1 MTGKMALLGLGLL
14 AVFIFGN
21 FYLQLAGGPSR
32 TQSGQLDPFGQINV
46 HLETEP
52 DPPKTGGI
60 PLMVHVT
67 DSSGKSIAVD
77 QVQYEYAF
85 QDRPPSTLKGES
97 KGVGSFTAT
106 AALTD
111 VGDWQIRV
119 TLFKGTQQT
128 QVKFTVR
135 VGANI

>member
-1 MTGKMALLGLGLL
+1 MTGKVALLGLALL
-14 AVFIFGN
+14 GIFIFGN
-21 FYLQLAGGPSR
+21 FYLTLTGGPSR
-32 TQSGQLDPFGQINV
+32 TQTVRLDPYGDVNI

-60 PLMVHVT
+60 PLMLHISDQNGT
-67 DSSGKSIAVD
+67 RIEVD

-85 QDRPPSTLKGES
+85 QDREPRTLKGEGM
-97 KGVGSFTAT
+97 GVGAFKAV

-111 VGDWQIRV
+111 VGEWQIRV
-119 TLFKGTQQT
+119 TLFKGSQQT
-128 QVKFTVR
+128 QVKFTLR